1 MAIDLVFAFFTLL
14 SAPEKQI
21 RTPPTPERS
30 RFVLKHLAHCVLSRW
45 VGCLGTESTEW
56 SSLMAAASLS
66 RNFTGKDRDIIL
78 FALASRTPQR
88 LMMGVSKSLLRILG
102 VVGQS

>member
-1 MAIDLVFAFFTLL
+1 
-14 SAPEKQI
+14 
-21 RTPPTPERS
+21 
-30 RFVLKHLAHCVLSRW
+30 
-45 VGCLGTESTEW
+45 
-56 SSLMAAASLS
+56 MAAASLS